1 MNNREIAERYLQGD
15 PDAMVLL
22 DVAIGVAVDLN
33 YLRQNQDHDDYI
45 SIRVELDGEIDEL
58 SPQIAE
64 LHLVSKFNM
73 TNLGYWVKHEFLCTE
88 CDSLMET
95 TTYWK
100 DEYVPTPD
108 CPCPHKAIIKIN
120 SHKVEVKVNA

>member
-1 MNNREIAERYLQGD
+1 MNNREIAEKYLQGD

-33 YLRQNQDHDDYI
+33 YLQHNENDPYPLTMRK
-45 SIRVELDGEIDEL
+45 ELDDEISEL

-64 LHLVSKFNM
+64 LHLVSKWDK
-73 TNLGYWVKHEFLCTE
+73 TNNGYWMKHEFLCTE

-100 DEYVPTPD
+100 DQFVPTPA
-108 CPCPHKAIIKIN
+108 CPCPHHAIIKIN